1 MNYGARRL
9 RLLRHLAWLF
19 ILCASIASEAQTTRQ
34 VSPPEPE
41 NGDFGS
47 KFFEALSGL
56 FGRLQKSELQRA
68 FQRAKPI
75 QCSDLVGQAGEWK
88 EVAFLNDDRRLGD
101 WHFDSI
107 EEVKRNLV
115 TFAFTGTCSTDQ
127 APVKVTTSYPVGETV
142 KRFEDGK
149 IPLSKVVINENNP
162 VSVVFDPPT
171 DAYTFLLPYLYLA

>member
-1 MNYGARRL
+1 MNYSARRL
-9 RLLRHLAWLF
+9 RLLPHFACLF
-19 ILCASIASEAQTTRQ
+19 ILCLSIASEAQTTRQ
-34 VSPPEPE
+34 APAAEQE

-47 KFFEALSGL
+47 KFFEDLGAL

-75 QCSDLVGQAGEWK
+75 QCSDLAGQAGEWK

-127 APVKVTTSYPVGETV
+127 AP
-142 KRFEDGK
+142 
-149 IPLSKVVINENNP
+149 
-162 VSVVFDPPT
+162 
-171 DAYTFLLPYLYLA
+171 